1 MEIETT
7 TRKWGNSLGIR
18 LPRDFVKR
26 ENIKENTKIRVD
38 IVTESNIN
46 DIFGILKDWKID
58 SQKIKDEFRDEEF
71 SSEKRKWK
79 R

>member
-1 MEIETT
+1 MEIEAI

-26 ENIKENTKIRVD
+26 KNIKENEKIRIDVMIGSD
-38 IVTESNIN
+38 LSEV
-46 DIFGILKDWKID
+46 FGILKDWKIN
-58 SQKIKDEFRDEEF
+58 SQKIKDDLRKEEF
-71 SSEKRKWK
+71 LSEKRKW